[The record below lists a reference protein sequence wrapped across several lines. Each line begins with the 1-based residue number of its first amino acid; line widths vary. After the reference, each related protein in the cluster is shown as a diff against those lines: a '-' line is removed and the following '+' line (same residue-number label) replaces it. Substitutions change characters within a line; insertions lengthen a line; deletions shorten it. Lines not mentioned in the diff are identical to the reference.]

1 MRLAVPALLLAAGLA
16 ACSREGAREAAPGV
30 SLLKDFSIAETDAGQ
45 SRWRLESPVANMD
58 EKAGVIRFV
67 SPRVRFY
74 DDDKL
79 SSEISSR
86 AGTLQMK
93 SKEAVLTDDVAV
105 NSVRDGMKLS
115 TTRLFYS
122 SAKGKIWTDDPVTI
136 LKGRTVI
143 KGRGFTANPDL
154 SQIQIEHQETRVAP
168 Q

>member
-1 MRLAVPALLLAAGLA
+1 MKRAVPTLLLAAGLA
-16 ACSREGAREAAPGV
+16 ACSRGGAREAAPGV

-45 SRWRLESPVANMD
+45 SRWRLESPAADMD
-58 EKAGVIRFV
+58 EKAGLIRFT

-74 DDDKL
+74 DGDRL

-86 AGTLQMK
+86 SGTLQMK

-105 NSVRDGMKLS
+105 NSVRDGMRL
-115 TTRLFYS
+115 TTSRLFYS
-122 SAKGKIWTDDPVTI
+122 SARGKVWTDDPVTI

-143 KGRGFTANPDL
+143 TGRGFTANPDL

-168 Q
+168 R